1 MIILSEEMDE
11 LIFPVVCQSEILLSL
26 SGLSNG
32 FRHPGMLFN
41 PKSGRIYMDL
51 TIRVSLGLKAL
62 LKSLPLF
69 LKLGQENL
77 FEIQVARVGFTAP
90 HLVMPEHIGGVYVI
104 EPEQ

>member
-32 FRHPGMLFN
+32 FWLPGMLFN
-41 PKSGRIYMDL
+41 PESGRIYMDL

-69 LKLGQENL
+69 LKLGQEIL
-77 FEIQVARVGFTAP
+77 FKIQVARIGFAAP
-90 HLVMPEHIGGVYVI
+90 HLVMPEYVGGVYVI